1 MHMVLKNF
9 DKESTVLIPDVLEML
24 APTELT
30 QYYIKDWQLIPFDE
44 GKNMDI
50 CNQLSHFLKSQEI

>member
-1 MHMVLKNF
+1 MVLKNF

-24 APTELT
+24 SPTELT

-44 GKNMDI
+44 G
-50 CNQLSHFLKSQEI
+50 